1 MYSMEKINIQLTT
14 LQAAEISQFL
24 NNAAKGLQVH
34 AGEVRRGRLN
44 FDEKLFID
52 SGAEFTRQLTSQLN
66 KESINQILLDYDQA
80 EEIHKLTNDN

>member
-1 MYSMEKINIQLTT
+1 MEKINIQLTT

-24 NNAAKGLQVH
+24 NNAAKKIQDNALN
-34 AGEVRRGRLN
+34 RGRLN

-52 SGAEFTRQLTSQLN
+52 SGAEFTRQLTSQLD
-66 KESINQILLDYDQA
+66 KDSINQILLDYDQA

>member
-24 NNAAKGLQVH
+24 NNAAKKIQDNALN
-34 AGEVRRGRLN
+34 RGRLN

-66 KESINQILLDYDQA
+66 KESINKILLDYDQA

>member
-24 NNAAKGLQVH
+24 NNAAKKIQDNALN
-34 AGEVRRGRLN
+34 RGRLN

>member
-24 NNAAKGLQVH
+24 NNAAKKIQDNALN
-34 AGEVRRGRLN
+34 RGRLN

-52 SGAEFTRQLTSQLN
+52 SGAEFTRQLTSQLD
-66 KESINQILLDYDQA
+66 KDSINQILLDYDQA

>member
-24 NNAAKGLQVH
+24 NNAAKKIQDNALN
-34 AGEVRRGRLN
+34 RGRLN

-66 KESINQILLDYDQA
+66 KDSINKILLDYDQA

>member
-1 MYSMEKINIQLTT
+1 MEKINIQLTT

-24 NNAAKGLQVH
+24 NNAAKKIQDNALN
-34 AGEVRRGRLN
+34 RGRLN

>member
-24 NNAAKGLQVH
+24 NNAAKKIQDNALN
-34 AGEVRRGRLN
+34 RGRLN

-52 SGAEFTRQLTSQLN
+52 SGAEFTRQLTSQLD
-66 KESINQILLDYDQA
+66 KDSINQISY
-80 EEIHKLTNDN
+80 N

>member
-1 MYSMEKINIQLTT
+1 MEKINIQLTT
-14 LQAAEISQFL
+14 LQAAEISQSL
-24 NNAAKGLQVH
+24 NNAAKKIQDNALN
-34 AGEVRRGRLN
+34 RGRLN

>member
-1 MYSMEKINIQLTT
+1 MYHMEKINIQLTH

-24 NNAAKGLQVH
+24 ENAAIRIQET
-34 AGEVRRGRLN
+34 AITRGRLK

-52 SGAEFTRQLTSQLN
+52 SGAEFTRQLTKQLN
-66 KESINQILLDYDQA
+66 KEKIKQILLDYDQA

>member
-1 MYSMEKINIQLTT
+1 MYSMEKINIQLTH

-24 NNAAKGLQVH
+24 ENAAKRIQDTALN
-34 AGEVRRGRLN
+34 RGRLK

-52 SGAEFTRQLTSQLN
+52 SGAEFTRQLTKQLN
-66 KESINQILLDYDQA
+66 KEKIKQILIDYDQA